1 MKECIPEGKPTEVP
15 SFKYNFV
22 FLFARFDYW
31 KTILGEEFYHGKQTR
46 GYPLAFRGNR
56 FSQTLFR
63 LHWSYKI
70 NSRISL
76 PLKRIWFR
84 RIYRQ
89 DFERKLPLCFV
100 YIGSNNIR
108 FDGGLI
114 KYIRNNSSEN
124 RQVVLNMDLIS
135 KKCHY
140 DYEIIRRKVDAAV
153 IYDKAEAQKYGIHWY
168 PGRFYQRTLPLTEPK
183 DFETDVYFLGN
194 AKDRLPLI
202 MGVYQKLQA
211 KGLRCKFL
219 LTGVPKESQT
229 PLEGVHYIDGISY
242 EENLKLVQTSKCIL
256 EIGQRGS
263 NAPTLRHSE
272 AITYHRF
279 LLSNCTDIKSSEY
292 YIPETMSFFDS
303 LDDIDLELIEQ
314 DIPYEV
320 FHQRNI
326 DFSMD
331 RFLQFLEQIL
341 EEKE

>member
-15 SFKYNFV
+15 SLKYNYV
-22 FLFARFDYW
+22 FLFAREGFLQTMFG
-31 KTILGEEFYHGKQTR
+31 KAFYRGAQTR
-46 GYPLAFRGNR
+46 VYRQAFRGGR
-56 FSQTLFR
+56 LSQKLFR
-63 LHWSYKI
+63 LHWAFRVNEILPLPFKSLWF
-70 NSRISL
+70 SRIY
-76 PLKRIWFR
+76 K
-84 RIYRQ
+84 Q
-89 DFERKLPLCFV
+89 DFSVKRPLCFV
-100 YIGSNNIR
+100 YLGGNSIR
-108 FDGGLI
+108 YDGGLTN
-114 KYIRNNSSEN
+114 YIRKASPEN
-124 RQVVLNMDLIS
+124 RQVMLHLDLIS

-140 DYEIIRRKVDAAV
+140 DYEIIQRKVDAAV
-153 IYDKAEAQKYGIHWY
+153 TYDKAEAQKYGIHWY

-183 DFETDVYFLGN
+183 DFDTDVYFLGN

-242 EENLKLVQTSKCIL
+242 EENLKHVQASKCIL